1 MELEPGVP
9 MKAERDDNFSSKGE
23 IVLRIQGDG
32 KGIIIG
38 NAGSS
43 DVAVIK
49 HQSSIHFLEMTNTGN
64 LMVLTIYNTWSDKEK
79 GFFFVY
85 QRRAWM
91 WPHVAAGVYSTY
103 WGYAKP
109 WD

>member
-1 MELEPGVP
+1 MALEPNVP
-9 MKAERDDNFSSKGE
+9 MKTVRDNDFSSKGE
-23 IVLRIQGDG
+23 MVFRIQSDG
-32 KGIIIG
+32 KGIMIG
-38 NAGSS
+38 NAGTA

-49 HQSSIHFLEMTNTGN
+49 QASSIHFLEMTEAGN
-64 LMVLTIYNTWSDKEK
+64 LMVLTVYNTWSDKEK

-91 WPHVAAGVYSTY
+91 WPHIAAGVFSTY